1 MYPQVHMSIKHN
13 EHHELICLV
22 TIRYKLDSEGSLP
35 IGTMS
40 SFRVVGLFGFRVAG
54 GLMMRR
60 VAGGLVMRRVAGGL
74 VMRLIAGG
82 LVMRLIAG
90 PTRSSAAG
98 SAGTEGGGTD
108 ASDASAVTNG
118 SALVVIVVRGG
129 GCDRAA
135 SAVAASTRK
144 DIISMTRDVFDAM
157 AATTTAVWRASG

>member
-1 MYPQVHMSIKHN
+1 MSIKHN
-13 EHHELICLV
+13 EHHKLICLV

-40 SFRVVGLFGFRVAG
+40 SFRVVGLFGFRVAE
-54 GLMMRR
+54 
-60 VAGGLVMRRVAGGL
+60 GL

>member
-1 MYPQVHMSIKHN
+1 MSIKHN
-13 EHHELICLV
+13 EYHELLCLV
-22 TIRYKLDSEGSLP
+22 TIRYKLDSEGP
-35 IGTMS
+35 FPVGTMS

-54 GLMMRR
+54 GL
-60 VAGGLVMRRVAGGL
+60 VMRRV
-74 VMRLIAGG
+74 AGG

-129 GCDRAA
+129 RCDRAA
-135 SAVAASTRK
+135 TAVAASTRK
-144 DIISMTRDVFDAM
+144 NIISMTRDVFGAM
-157 AATTTAVWRASG
+157 ATTTTNAVWRASG

>member
-1 MYPQVHMSIKHN
+1 MSIKHN
-13 EHHELICLV
+13 EHHKLLCLV

-40 SFRVVGLFGFRVAG
+40 SFRVVGLFGFRVAE
-54 GLMMRR
+54 
-60 VAGGLVMRRVAGGL
+60 GL

>member
-1 MYPQVHMSIKHN
+1 MSIKHN
-13 EHHELICLV
+13 EHHKLICLV

-35 IGTMS
+35 IGIMS
-40 SFRVVGLFGFRVAG
+40 SFRVVGLFGF
-54 GLMMRR
+54 R

-135 SAVAASTRK
+135 SAVDASTRK